1 MYRSMKSISEQKK
14 LKYGY
19 YYFRPYMAMLVFF
32 TIVGL
37 GLVLFM
43 PKNYQPIFYIFGI
56 GIFLYGVLTTIGWAF
71 ARYVIPGSRIEF
83 ARNIVTSLSLTGKEL
98 VLDVGSGRGLY
109 AIEAAKAL
117 TTGKVIAIDIWD
129 SNQLPNVIHHHKLS
143 QPTGNTIRNAQRNAK
158 IENVEDR
165 IQFINMDANNLE
177 LDSDKFDLAICG
189 FVIGHLGRYGHN
201 ALGEL
206 KRVLKPGGRLVLID
220 NFRDFTYFLLSTPH
234 LFVLSYLRG
243 TKARRLTKKNWVLML
258 KKSGFHI
265 LTCGAQKGILVITA
279 VS

>member
-1 MYRSMKSISEQKK
+1 MRRPSNQKK

-19 YYFRPYMAMLVFF
+19 YYFKPYMAMLMLF
-32 TIVGL
+32 TIVGF

-43 PKNYQPIFYIFGI
+43 PKDYQILFYILGI

-83 ARNIVTSLSLTGKEL
+83 ARDIVTSLSLTGKEL

-117 TTGKVIAIDIWD
+117 TSGKVIGIDIWD
-129 SNQLPNVIHHHKLS
+129 SNQLPNLIHHHKLS
-143 QPTGNTIRNAQRNAK
+143 QPTGNTILNAQRNAK
-158 IENVEDR
+158 IENVEDK

-177 LDSDKFDLAICG
+177 FESDKFDLAICG
-189 FVIGHLGRYGHN
+189 FVIGHLGRFGPI
-201 ALGEL
+201 ALNEI
-206 KRVLKPGGRLVLID
+206 KRVLMPGGRLVLID

-234 LFVLSYLRG
+234 LFILSYLRG
-243 TKARRLTKKNWVLML
+243 TKAKQLTKKNWILML
-258 KKSGFHI
+258 NNSGFHI
-265 LTCGAQKGILVITA
+265 HTCGARKGILVITA
-279 VS
+279 VK